1 MTLNEL
7 GTKLN
12 EMYSNAPKGDAVA
25 MIHLFGIKY
34 ANEIKKSE
42 YSKKDIIKQSGIST
56 SYLTE
61 LTKGVEL
68 AEYVIPKN

>member
-7 GTKLN
+7 AGKLS
-12 EMYSNAPKGDAVA
+12 EMCDNAPKGDKVA

-34 ANEIKKSE
+34 ASEIKDSE
-42 YSKKDIIKQSGIST
+42 YSKKDIIRQSGIST

-61 LTKGVEL
+61 LAKGVKL
-68 AEYVIPKN
+68 SEYVKPKN

>member
-7 GTKLN
+7 GSKLN
-12 EMYSNAPKGDAVA
+12 EMYSNAPKGGSVA

-34 ANEIKKSE
+34 ASEIKESE
-42 YSKKDIIKQSGIST
+42 YSKKDIIKQSGISA

-61 LTKGVEL
+61 LTKGVKL
-68 AEYVIPKN
+68 ADYVIPKI